1 MIDIDE
7 YQTFLSDTKATLKFL
22 NEDKDKTLGYIEEM
36 KSSIGVIAESQTIM
50 SALGIVLQEDI
61 KKVFEE
67 LVTQSLQAI
76 FGSEYTFELESRIA
90 RGKPEIELFIVE
102 NGVRYSPRYEK
113 GGGII
118 DVVAFSLRIVSW
130 AIREPRSQNVMIL
143 DEPFRC
149 MHKEVLS
156 FLSEMMQKIS
166 SELGLQII
174 CITHENQIAI
184 VAEFSDN
191 NKAFYVRQVD
201 GISEV
206 VETKRAIV

>member
-1 MIDIDE
+1 MELI
-7 YQTFLSDTKATLKFL
+7 S
-22 NEDKDKTLGYIEEM
+22 KTTTD
-36 KSSIGVIAESQTIM
+36 SAVISEAQEIM
-50 SALGIVLQEDI
+50 SVLGIVLQEDI

-76 FGSEYTFELESRIA
+76 FGEEYSFELESRIS

-102 NGVRYSPRYEK
+102 NGVRYSPKYEK

-130 AIREPRSQNVMIL
+130 AIREPRSQNTMIL

-149 MHKEVLS
+149 LHKEVLS

-166 SELGLQII
+166 EELGLQII

-184 VAEFSDN
+184 VAEFSEN
-191 NKAFYVRQVD
+191 NKAFYVRQID

-206 VETKRAIV
+206 EETKREIV